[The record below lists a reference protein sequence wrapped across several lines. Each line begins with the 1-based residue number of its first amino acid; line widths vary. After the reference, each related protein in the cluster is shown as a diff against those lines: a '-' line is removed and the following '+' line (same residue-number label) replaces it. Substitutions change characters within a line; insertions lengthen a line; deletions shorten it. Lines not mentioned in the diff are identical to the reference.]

1 MGNDQTSLA
10 VPRHPPDG
18 MFCISLQP
26 KRMIHLVNAPPS
38 VAVRL
43 QRVANEVN
51 SLYYKSWTGKDFR
64 QTPTT
69 DKLGVIQFDMAA
81 DVFGAGSGKKAAT
94 MGKLF
99 CIKIIEDLHKT
110 GYDLQIS
117 SDLMRTEESA
127 STLFF
132 KKVTSERRQAK
143 VICVGL
149 GSSDRI
155 TLINH
160 NDGVKTM
167 VEKAIQDTWPSGVQ
181 SRKKEEV
188 LGHVLHEFKMN
199 GNPWRV
205 CTSTCGII
213 MRPSTPHYEQNIDSI
228 RIVIKIIENL
238 SKINLRLVSGVNIKG
253 HRDSLTLWPSTRSTL
268 FFIEDFTTSTAQFC
282 SISLCKKNRLRLVD
296 CKEETKSIRQVI
308 NRSGFNIK
316 EASEGEHHAKLKL
329 DGSPFHSSWGP
340 DAVATRQLVSRIGE
354 AMMQQGWA
362 LTGAIDIER
371 WVDTK
376 STLLFRRCPPAMA
389 SIACICLTSDNQ
401 LRLVDFSPGDQVIL
415 KACVTEN
422 YRPGVDGVDIRPL
435 EPESKGR
442 SLIFDLA
449 GIPWDS
455 WDWGL
460 HARHLLLH
468 LFATLFNLGYQIT
481 ASADVSSE
489 FATDAQN
496 VPISPLDVH
505 SIFLVKMHTQP
516 AAGALSEAEQI
527 VTEFGEHPGSGPPTY
542 EEAMWPHV

>member
-1 MGNDQTSLA
+1 MGNEQTSLA
-10 VPRHPPDG
+10 VPRHAPDG

-26 KRMIHLVNAPPS
+26 KRLIHLVNAPPS
-38 VAVRL
+38 VAVRV

-51 SLYYKSWTGKDFR
+51 SLYFSFTR
-64 QTPTT
+64 TPTT
-69 DKLGVIQFDMAA
+69 DKLGVIQFTMAA
-81 DVFGAGSGKKAAT
+81 DVFGAATGKEAAT

-99 CIKIIEDLHKT
+99 CIKIIEELHKI

-117 SDLMRTEESA
+117 SDLMRGSA

-143 VICVGL
+143 VICVAL

-160 NDGVKTM
+160 NDAFDPIGDGVKTM
-167 VEKAIQDTWPSGVQ
+167 VEKAIQDTWPSGIQ
-181 SRKKEEV
+181 SRKEKEV
-188 LGHVLHEFKMN
+188 LGHLLQEFKMN

-205 CTSTCGII
+205 CTSTCGVI
-213 MRPSTPHYEQNIDSI
+213 MRPAWPHYEQNIDSI

-253 HRDSLTLWPSTRSTL
+253 HIDSLTGWPSTRSTL
-268 FFIEDFTTSTAQFC
+268 FFIEDSTRSNSQFC
-282 SISLCKKNRLRLVD
+282 SISLCKSNRLRLVD
-296 CKEETKSIRQVI
+296 CKEETKNIQQVI

-316 EASEGEHHAKLKL
+316 EVGEGEHHARLKL
-329 DGSPFHSSWGP
+329 DGAPFHSSWGP
-340 DAVATRQLVSRIGE
+340 DAVATRQLVARIGE

-362 LTGAIDIER
+362 LTGAIDISR

-376 STLLFRRCPPAMA
+376 STLLFRRCPPAKA

-415 KACVTEN
+415 KACVTDN

-435 EPESKGR
+435 DPESKGR

-449 GIPWDS
+449 GVPWDS

-460 HARHLLLH
+460 HGRHLLLH
-468 LFATLFNLGYQIT
+468 LFATAFNLGYQIT

-489 FATDAQN
+489 FTTDVEN
-496 VPISPLDVH
+496 VPIFPLDVH

-516 AAGALSEAEQI
+516 AAGALSEGEEI
-527 VTEFGEHPGSGPPTY
+527 VTEFGEHLGSGPPTY
-542 EEAMWPHV
+542 EETMWPHA